1 VQLVTLIT
9 ATRESKGIISPTV
22 GRGSVR
28 YAVSLVKCHGCLI
41 RSTARLGIHTG
52 VHLCLIHAMFQPDLF
67 APDAKPVPV
76 CAHIARP
83 LDLPGLL
90 ERLTRVCERPRYSYM
105 VLNLIAQASARTGKA
120 GPYVHVGET
129 LVPIRDWLCDA
140 LVPLAQR
147 DPRRRGIAQ
156 RVRQDLA
163 SRGILPS
170 EPEVAEKLV
179 EEEVAK
185 RIRHSG
191 RTNVS
196 RAVSELVRA
205 GLIRRHYQGFRV
217 DHHNRGAQRQA
228 VYTVTEEARSALA

>member
-1 VQLVTLIT
+1 M
-9 ATRESKGIISPTV
+9 
-22 GRGSVR
+22 
-28 YAVSLVKCHGCLI
+28 
-41 RSTARLGIHTG
+41 
-52 VHLCLIHAMFQPDLF
+52 CLIHAMFQPDLF

-76 CAHIARP
+76 CAKIARP
-83 LDLPGLL
+83 LDLPGVL

-105 VLNLIAQASARTGKA
+105 VLNLIAQASARTGEA
-120 GPYVHVGET
+120 GPYVRVGET

-147 DPRRRGIAQ
+147 DPRRHGIAE
-156 RVRQDLA
+156 RVRQDLLA
-163 SRGILPS
+163 RGIMPA
-170 EPEVAEKLV
+170 EPKVAEKLV

-228 VYTVTEEARSALA
+228 VYTVTEEARSALG